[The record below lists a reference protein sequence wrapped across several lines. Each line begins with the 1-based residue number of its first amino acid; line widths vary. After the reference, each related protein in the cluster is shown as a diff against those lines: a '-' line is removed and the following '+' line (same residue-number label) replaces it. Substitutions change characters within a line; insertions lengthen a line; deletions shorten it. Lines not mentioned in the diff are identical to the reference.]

1 MKRHIILALIALA
14 LVSCG
19 EAQQQKLSNENLTDN
34 FAALVNTAAT
44 ENTNEITFPE
54 LVFEDFDF
62 EKSVDAGS
70 NVIPQVLQNATRI
83 VFNKEMV
90 KFSDGTNE
98 IVVPVDLEKSYEDVG
113 SDGHYSWT
121 FVVKENDKLPE
132 TKDISIETSWP
143 VEDMEQ
149 MEPNLGAEFASLKIT
164 VDNICNYYPKRF
176 KQWKA
181 LRRKMLPSFPTNAE
195 YYENLDWA
203 SHDHTPEGLEVYHP
217 MTYFDY
223 DINQDGIDDM
233 IAFNSKSFSVYFFD
247 TENDITTEKTFK
259 VENEYAKSTIED
271 VAFNLNGDL
280 VIQTEWINSRGASGG
295 DDYTVRYQDDDFYLI
310 GYDCQ
315 YQPATSDSYDLLTYT
330 KRTVSGMRD
339 DDMKRTTSTLKKL
352 PLKKL
357 SDIKIG
363 QYNCD
368 DYEVRE

>member
-1 MKRHIILALIALA
+1 MKRNIILALIALA

-19 EAQQQKLSNENLTDN
+19 GTQQQNLSNENQTDS
-34 FAALVNTAAT
+34 FATLVDAAAT
-44 ENTNEITFPE
+44 ENTSEIAFPE

-62 EKSVDAGS
+62 EKSADAGS
-70 NVIPQVLQNATRI
+70 NLVQQTLQNATRI

-98 IVVPVDLEKSYEDVG
+98 IVVPVDQEKSYEDII

-121 FVVKENDKLPE
+121 FVMKENDKLPE
-132 TKDISIETSWP
+132 TKVISIETSWP
-143 VEDMEQ
+143 VEHMEK
-149 MEPNLGAEFASLKIT
+149 MEPDMGAENAPLMIT

-181 LRRKMLPSFPTNAE
+181 LRRKLLPSFPTNAE

-203 SHDHTPEGLEVYHP
+203 GHDHSAEGLEKYHP

-223 DINQDGIDDM
+223 DINQDGTDDM
-233 IAFNSKSFSVYFFD
+233 VAFNSESLSIYFFD
-247 TENDITTEKTFK
+247 AENAVTAEKTFK
-259 VENEYAKSTIED
+259 VENEYAKSTIEN
-271 VAFNLNGDL
+271 VAFNPDGDM
-280 VIQTEWINSRGASGG
+280 VIQTEWINERGASGG

-315 YQPATSDSYDLLTYT
+315 YQPATNDSYDLLTYT
-330 KRTVSGMRD
+330 KKTESGMNE

-368 DYEVRE
+368 DYEGRE